1 MLAQHDYEKD
11 LNGKGKTM
19 LMRTNLLPDN
29 VGWGSKNADV
39 SWENEPTLRNWLENT
54 YAKRLSEAALK
65 TIVPVTI
72 RYSYGSN
79 SSGTLKDQ
87 RFFIPT
93 ADEFNQF
100 PGGKTFWER
109 SFSGGREN
117 ATVNANGWDVYDI
130 WHYSFACRNAKTGDD
145 PSNSDNKNCWGYIE
159 GVGVRRGQGADPGDP
174 GHITTYLEND
184 YEGWDWETAYTTIY
198 ERLKGKRVR
207 FALEDNPSHYYEGL
221 LWVNQ
226 FKSDKGHSKITLEY
240 RLHPTMYTLKVE
252 AVALNVYELKLNK
265 GMEYQ
270 LLVGVGPVNT
280 FYRRVNV
287 TATPKNVVKITQNG
301 TILALKKG
309 TAVVTAECGG
319 VKAEC
324 SVTVGEFETCTIERD
339 LHGVVETNPV
349 GSVVKDMSYQN
360 VFTVAD
366 TENFTLALTAMRLEA
381 TIASGEDGS
390 MNVTEEWV
398 PVDAGCI
405 VTAKDGTSAEFKMGS
420 VKENIKITAN
430 AAAKPVAAM
439 LCADI
444 LPVEVKPLKQADGRF
459 RLET

>member
-1 MLAQHDYEKD
+1 MYHSLIINVDDDYIDTWDDWKLIPSSRPVIAPPIE
-11 LNGKGKTM
+11 
-19 LMRTNLLPDN
+19 RTNFVTVPGRD
-29 VGWGSKNADV
+29 GSLDYSQTV
-39 SWENEPTLRNWLENT
+39 P
-54 YAKRLSEAALK
+54 KRATFDDRTGK
-65 TIVPVTI
+65 I
-72 RYSYGSN
+72 
-79 SSGTLKDQ
+79 
-87 RFFIPT
+87 
-93 ADEFNQF
+93 EF
-100 PGGKTFWER
+100 
-109 SFSGGREN
+109 
-117 ATVNANGWDVYDI
+117 
-130 WHYSFACRNAKTGDD
+130 
-145 PSNSDNKNCWGYIE
+145 
-159 GVGVRRGQGADPGDP
+159 
-174 GHITTYLEND
+174 YLEND
-184 YEGWDWETAYTTIY
+184 YEGWDWETAYTTIC

-240 RLHPTMYTLKVE
+240 RLHPTMRTLKVE
-252 AVALNVYELKLNK
+252 AVALNVYELKLNR

-287 TATPKNVVKITQNG
+287 TAAPKNVVKITQNG

-339 LHGVVETNPV
+339 LNGVVETNTV
-349 GSVVKDMSYQN
+349 GSVVKGMSYQN

-366 TENFTLALTAMRLEA
+366 TENFTLALTAMRLET
-381 TIASGEDGS
+381 TITSGEDGS

-405 VTAKDGTSAEFKMGS
+405 VTAKDGTSAEFKMAS
-420 VKENIKITAN
+420 VTENIKITAN
-430 AAAKPVAAM
+430 AAKPVAAM

>member
-1 MLAQHDYEKD
+1 MYHSLIINVDDDYIDTWDDWKLIPSSRPVIAPPIERTKFVTVPSRD
-11 LNGKGKTM
+11 GSLDYSQTVPKRATFDDRTGK
-19 LMRTNLLPDN
+19 
-29 VGWGSKNADV
+29 
-39 SWENEPTLRNWLENT
+39 
-54 YAKRLSEAALK
+54 
-65 TIVPVTI
+65 I
-72 RYSYGSN
+72 
-79 SSGTLKDQ
+79 
-87 RFFIPT
+87 
-93 ADEFNQF
+93 EF
-100 PGGKTFWER
+100 
-109 SFSGGREN
+109 
-117 ATVNANGWDVYDI
+117 
-130 WHYSFACRNAKTGDD
+130 
-145 PSNSDNKNCWGYIE
+145 
-159 GVGVRRGQGADPGDP
+159 
-174 GHITTYLEND
+174 YLEND
-184 YEGWDWETAYTTIY
+184 YEGWDWETAYTTIC

-270 LLVGVGPVNT
+270 LLVGVGPANT

-287 TATPKNVVKITQNG
+287 TAAPKNVVKITQNG

-309 TAVVTAECGG
+309 TAVVTAECGW

-324 SVTVGEFETCTIERD
+324 SVTVGEFETCTIERN
-339 LHGVVETNPV
+339 LNGVVETNPV
-349 GSVVKDMSYQN
+349 GRVVKGMSYQN

-366 TENFTLALTAMRLEA
+366 TENFTLVLTAMRLET
-381 TIASGEDGS
+381 TITSGEDGS

-398 PVDAGCI
+398 PVDVGCI
-405 VTAKDGTSAEFKMGS
+405 VTAKDSTSAEFKMAS
-420 VKENIKITAN
+420 VTENIKITAN

-444 LPVEVKPLKQADGRF
+444 LPVEVKPLKHADGRF